1 MTGPDG
7 RPPRPAPSDDGER
20 VRACLACGALMPFEE
35 VICPAC
41 GHEEAA
47 HPASP
52 GERVIA
58 CPACLEFLSASL
70 LFCPA
75 CGAEIAAVGSAPPAP
90 AAVPEPRAGAAPVL
104 ATTLALV
111 APLIA
116 VAALGQLVFGALPG
130 LLD

>member
-7 RPPRPAPSDDGER
+7 RPARPEPRGEGER
-20 VRACLACGALMPFEE
+20 VRACLACGALVPFED
-35 VICPAC
+35 VVCPAC
-41 GHEEAA
+41 GHEEAS
-47 HPASP
+47 HPGSP

-75 CGAEIAAVGSAPPAP
+75 CGAEIAAVGAAPPP
-90 AAVPEPRAGAAPVL
+90 AAPVPEPQAGAVPAV
-104 ATTLALV
+104 ATTLALI
-111 APLIA
+111 APLVA